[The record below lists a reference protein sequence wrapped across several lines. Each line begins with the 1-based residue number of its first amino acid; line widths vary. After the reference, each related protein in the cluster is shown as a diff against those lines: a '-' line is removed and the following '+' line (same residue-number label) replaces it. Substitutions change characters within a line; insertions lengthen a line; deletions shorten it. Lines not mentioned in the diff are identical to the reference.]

1 MKIDHNTVQKMAHLA
16 RLEFEESAADA
27 MVASMSEI
35 LDWVEKLQEVDTK
48 GVEPLTHMSYE
59 INAWR
64 EDETGEML
72 SREDA
77 LRNAPR
83 HDEEYFRVPK
93 VL

>member
-1 MKIDHNTVQKMAHLA
+1 MAHLA

-35 LDWVEKLQEVDTK
+35 LDWVEKLQEVDTE

-59 INAWR
+59 MNAWR

-77 LRNAPR
+77 LCNAPY
-83 HDEEYFRVPK
+83 HDDEYFRVPK

>member
-1 MKIDHNTVQKMAHLA
+1 MAHLA

-27 MVASMSEI
+27 MVLSMSEI
-35 LDWVEKLQEVDTK
+35 LDWVEKLQEINTE

-72 SREDA
+72 PREDA
-77 LRNAPR
+77 LRNAPQ
-83 HDEEYFRVPK
+83 HDDQHFRVPK